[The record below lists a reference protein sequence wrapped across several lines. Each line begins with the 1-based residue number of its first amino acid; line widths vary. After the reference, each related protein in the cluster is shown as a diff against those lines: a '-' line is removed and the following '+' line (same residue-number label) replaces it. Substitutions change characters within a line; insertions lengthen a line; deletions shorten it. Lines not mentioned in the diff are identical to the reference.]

1 MTLGIE
7 DGAFVVGGTTPFG
20 LAVTR
25 ELVEHGARVLLV
37 GPKLET
43 LERVAEELGDQAV
56 PCVADLADA
65 EDAARVGGVAAAL
78 LGGVDGVVLTAGSL
92 PEGDVFD
99 QPDSEWLAV
108 FSRSVW
114 GPLGLLRG
122 VLPLLEAEGGPIVF
136 AVPAGIGT
144 AGRVVRSML
153 DALLEEL
160 AGMLPPG
167 VCLSRIEADP
177 ELTSTAARLLAP
189 Q

>member
-1 MTLGIE
+1 VSFA
-7 DGAFVVGGTTPFG
+7 DGAFVVGGTTEFG

-43 LERVAEELGDQAV
+43 LERVAEELGDQAL

-65 EDAARVGGVAAAL
+65 EDTARVGGVAAAL
-78 LGGVDGVVLTAGSL
+78 LGGVDGVVLTAASL

-99 QPDSEWLAV
+99 RPGSEWLAG

-122 VLPLLEAEGGPIVF
+122 LVPLLEAEGGPIVF
-136 AVPAGIGT
+136 AVPAADGT

-160 AGMLPPG
+160 TGMLPPG
-167 VCLSRIEADP
+167 VRLSRIEADP
-177 ELTSTAARLLAP
+177 ELAGTAARLLAP

>member
-1 MTLGIE
+1 MSLE
-7 DGAFVVGGTTPFG
+7 DGTFVVGGTTPFG
-20 LAVTR
+20 LAVAR

-43 LERVAEELGDQAV
+43 LERVADELGDQAL

-65 EDAARVGGVAAAL
+65 KDTARVGGVAAAL
-78 LGGVDGVVLTAGSL
+78 LGGIDGVVLTAASL

-99 QPDSEWLAV
+99 QPDSEWLAA

-122 VLPLLEAEGGPIVF
+122 VVPLLEAEGGPIVF
-136 AVPAGIGT
+136 AIPAGVGT

-160 AGMLPPG
+160 ARMLPPG
-167 VCLSRIEADP
+167 VRLSRIEADP
-177 ELTSTAARLLAP
+177 ELAGTAARLLAP

>member
-7 DGAFVVGGTTPFG
+7 DAAFVVGGTTPFG

-25 ELVEHGARVLLV
+25 ELVEHGSRVLLV

-43 LERVAEELGDQAV
+43 LERVAAELGDQAFT
-56 PCVADLADA
+56 CVADLADG

-78 LGGVDGVVLTAGSL
+78 LGGVDGVVLTAASL
-92 PEGDVFD
+92 PEGDMFD
-99 QPDSEWLAV
+99 QPDSEWLAA

-122 VLPLLEAEGGPIVF
+122 VVPLLEAEGGPIVF
-136 AVPAGIGT
+136 ALPAAVGT
-144 AGRVVRSML
+144 ASRVIRSML
-153 DALLEEL
+153 DALLDEL
-160 AGMLPPG
+160 AAMLPPG
-167 VCLSRIEADP
+167 VGLSRIEADP
-177 ELTSTAARLLAP
+177 ELAGTAARLLAP

>member
-1 MTLGIE
+1 VSLE
-7 DGAFVVGGTTPFG
+7 DGAFVVAGTTPFG
-20 LAVTR
+20 LAVAR
-25 ELVEHGARVLLV
+25 ELVERGARVLLV

-43 LERVAEELGDQAV
+43 LEAVVGELGDRAL

-78 LGGVDGVVLTAGSL
+78 LGGVDGLVLTAAAF
-92 PEGDVFD
+92 PEGELFD
-99 QPDSEWLAV
+99 RPDSEWSVA

-122 VLPLLEAEGGPIVF
+122 IVPLLEGVGGPVVF
-136 AVPAGIGT
+136 AIPAAGDD

-153 DALLEEL
+153 EAFVEELVVILPPTIRLCRIDAAPEL
-160 AGMLPPG
+160 AG
-167 VCLSRIEADP
+167 
-177 ELTSTAARLLAP
+177 TAARLLAP